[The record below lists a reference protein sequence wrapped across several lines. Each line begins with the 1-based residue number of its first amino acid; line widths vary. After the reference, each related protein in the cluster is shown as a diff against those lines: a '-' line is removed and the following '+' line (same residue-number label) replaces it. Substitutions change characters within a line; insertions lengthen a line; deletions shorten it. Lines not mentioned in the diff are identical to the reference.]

1 MSFFE
6 ITILVLLT
14 LEFLMTGAMFAKVC
28 MPSEE
33 QRNESRV
40 EREMEKGS
48 VDEGFEN
55 IMRYSVNGKTG
66 FEEV

>member
-1 MSFFE
+1 MSF
-6 ITILVLLT
+6 ILVALLLVNISVT
-14 LEFLMTGAMFAKVC
+14 AAVYCKLCL
-28 MPSEE
+28 PSREK
-33 QRNESRV
+33 RTDAAV

>member
-1 MSFFE
+1 MSF
-6 ITILVLLT
+6 ILVALLLVNISVT
-14 LEFLMTGAMFAKVC
+14 AAVYCKLCL
-28 MPSEE
+28 PSREE
-33 QRNESRV
+33 RTDAAV

>member
-1 MSFFE
+1 MSF
-6 ITILVLLT
+6 ILVALLLVNISVT
-14 LEFLMTGAMFAKVC
+14 AAVYCKLCL
-28 MPSEE
+28 PSKAE
-33 QRNESRV
+33 RTDAAV